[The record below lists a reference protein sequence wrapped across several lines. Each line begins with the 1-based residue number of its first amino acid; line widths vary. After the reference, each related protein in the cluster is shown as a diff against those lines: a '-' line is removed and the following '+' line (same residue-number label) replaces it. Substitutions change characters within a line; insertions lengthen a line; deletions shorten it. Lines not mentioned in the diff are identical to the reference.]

1 MTLNEILQAVDDELG
16 ESTGYWQRE
25 EKVRWAQLALTR
37 HAREGLSVPA
47 EVRTSSLPG
56 VQEYH
61 LPDDFGELMNVRYAE
76 DDLFGLQPLTYVDKQ
91 SILSAHG
98 TTDTKGTPYA
108 CYTYQDKLGLYPV
121 PDKAP
126 VLSCKF
132 EGTICER
139 FAELPFTCEFE
150 VSVEHAEN
158 ADPDDVLNPCRV
170 YVSHISLHLRRK
182 GYSYPGDLTLS
193 MTPLAPEGYAQLSHP
208 IPANSVAVR
217 PEWYHF
223 DFSLSP
229 IELTETRRRWRMR
242 LYGDSEYLDADPEV
256 QRGDGVQIGVDASE
270 ARHHDD
276 SDRVTSEDDV
286 AWFEMHRLKN
296 DIQVDY
302 YRNTCPAVT
311 DFDEALNLPLYPP
324 VRYHP
329 TIVTM
334 TVEKALRKGQYNIP
348 VAESYKARA
357 DEDIAYA
364 RSQAKLKTYGDILR
378 VPRAV
383 RLAQADGPYVNVV
396 GDRFV
401 GRAW

>member
-16 ESTGYWQRE
+16 ESTGFWQRE

-47 EVRTSSLPG
+47 EIKTSSLPG

-61 LPDDFGELMNVRYAE
+61 LKYDFGELMNVRYAE
-76 DDLFGLQPLTYVDKQ
+76 GDLFGLQPLTYVDKQ

-98 TTDTKGTPYA
+98 AIDAQGTPYA
-108 CYTYQDKLGLYPV
+108 CYIYQDKLGLYPV
-121 PDKAP
+121 PNKQA

-132 EGTICER
+132 EGPICET
-139 FAELPFTCEFE
+139 FSELPFTCEME
-150 VSVEHAEN
+150 LSVEHGTEAN
-158 ADPDDVLNPCRV
+158 PDDVLNPCRV

-182 GYSYPGDLTLS
+182 GYPYPGDLTLD
-193 MTPLAPEGYAQLSHP
+193 MRPLNPEGYTQRSNP
-208 IPANSVAVR
+208 MPAAEVGVR
-217 PEWYHF
+217 PDWYHF
-223 DFSLSP
+223 DFTLSP
-229 IELTETRRRWRMR
+229 IELTETRTRWQLR
-242 LYGDSEYLDADPEV
+242 LYGDSDYLAADPV
-256 QRGDGVQIGVDASE
+256 AQQGGGVQIGVD
-270 ARHHDD
+270 DN
-276 SDRVTSEDDV
+276 TV

-302 YRNTCPAVT
+302 YRNTCPIVT
-311 DFDEALNLPLYPP
+311 DFDEALGLPLYPP
-324 VRYHP
+324 ARYHP

-334 TVEKALRKGQYNIP
+334 TVEKALRKGQYNIQ

-357 DEDIAYA
+357 DEDIRSA

-378 VPRAV
+378 VPRSV
-383 RLAQADGPYVNVV
+383 RLSQGEGPYVTYDD
-396 GDRFV
+396 GRYI